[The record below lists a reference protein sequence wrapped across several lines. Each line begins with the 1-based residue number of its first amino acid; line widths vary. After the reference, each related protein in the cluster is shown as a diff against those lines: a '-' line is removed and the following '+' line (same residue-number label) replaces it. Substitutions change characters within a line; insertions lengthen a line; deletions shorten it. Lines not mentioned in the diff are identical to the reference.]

1 MADGTSTR
9 QNPLLAAALSYAAR
23 GWPVFALQPN
33 SKIPFGGTHGARDA
47 TTDEQTIREW
57 WERWP
62 RFFFSSRRRHTSW
75 TGDWSSD
82 LCSSDLH
89 RLVNEGP
96 SCELDG
102 MVELEF
108 IATGVVWD
116 IDIPSLPATG

>member
-62 RFFFSSRRRHTSW
+62 RANIGIAGGNGLVLIDEDTYHGADASA
-75 TGDWSSD
+75 
-82 LCSSDLH
+82 LH
-89 RLVNEGP
+89 
-96 SCELDG
+96 
-102 MVELEF
+102 
-108 IATGVVWD
+108 
-116 IDIPSLPATG
+116 LPPTLTVR